1 MQTLVNSME
10 PKALISLMRKP
21 TIQGSLS
28 PGAALGH
35 TPMSQPVLGQVPETI
50 SYYFMTAAPL
60 SMVNMRP
67 CHIAP
72 AHKIARTSLFR
83 RVRKGNM
90 STVCYELSLFSM
102 TLKSKSE
109 PYTKIS
115 CLDRIVHEAFP
126 DDF

>member
-35 TPMSQPVLGQVPETI
+35 TPMSQPGLGEVPETI

-60 SMVNMRP
+60 SMVSMWP

-83 RVRKGNM
+83 RVRKGNV
-90 STVCYELSLFSM
+90 STVF
-102 TLKSKSE
+102 T
-109 PYTKIS
+109 S
-115 CLDRIVHEAFP
+115 CLSSVRHSESIEALHQNIPLGQDRSRSLSG
-126 DDF
+126 